1 MLQKVMENL
10 PLILAVL
17 LGISEALAMIPALKA
32 NGILDGVIK
41 ALKALGAKKDA
52 SPMEHPE
59 SHS

>member
-1 MLQKVMENL
+1 MLEKLMEHL

-17 LGISEALAMIPALKA
+17 LGISESLALIPALKG

-41 ALKALGAKKDA
+41 ALKALGGKKDA
-52 SPMEHPE
+52 SPVEHPE

>member
-17 LGISEALAMIPALKA
+17 LGLSESLALIPALKA

-41 ALKALGAKKDA
+41 ALKALGAKKDVSDSEGSA
-52 SPMEHPE
+52 
-59 SHS
+59 